1 MFSEIIVNQTLRD
14 KSFQYKELHYF
25 DKVNF
30 GPKYATIILKEA
42 AKLRDIGLVEKRH
55 YGNAHYGHRCNEV
68 PFFHKSRKQIENK
81 KPNELSK
88 ILDREKL
95 HAFQNKLNETEKLY
109 YNTALN
115 RQVV

>member
-14 KSFQYKELHYF
+14 KSFQYIALHYF
-25 DKVNF
+25 DKLSF
-30 GPKYATIILKEA
+30 GPKYATIIFKEA
-42 AKLRDIGLVEKRH
+42 VKLRDIGLVEKRH